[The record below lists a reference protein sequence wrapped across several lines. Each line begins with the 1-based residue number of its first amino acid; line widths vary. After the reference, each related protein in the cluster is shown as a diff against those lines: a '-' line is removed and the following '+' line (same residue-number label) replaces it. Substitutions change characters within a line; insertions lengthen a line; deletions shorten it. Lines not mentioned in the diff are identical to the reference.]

1 MLDNH
6 IGANLH
12 LHGNVLASNEMQST
26 ASASL
31 QKAGDAKSISS
42 VIAEYPQTDQPSNR
56 KPRKKNKH
64 TAPNP
69 DPKTAV
75 SASTSTPAETRETKR
90 ERNRV
95 ARATAL
101 RKEYPT
107 MQNIPKSIT
116 PAQKKRL
123 ILHHT
128 QNATN
133 TLQPAH
139 SANIQGPSD
148 AGPTPTTQS
157 RNSKKA
163 ATKEK
168 QKNRATLL
176 KQQYPGM
183 KGIPSK
189 IGQGARKK
197 LIAQYK
203 ARSSALAPS
212 VTKPTSSGTT
222 VRNTSHSG
230 ELPTRFVP
238 PTTTS
243 GMNATHQSYSSLNTY

>member
-1 MLDNH
+1 MLGNH
-6 IGANLH
+6 IGADLH
-12 LHGNVLASNEMQST
+12 LCGNVLASNEMQST

-31 QKAGDAKSISS
+31 QNAGDAKSISS
-42 VIAEYPQTDQPSNR
+42 VIPEYPQSDHRPSR
-56 KPRKKNKH
+56 KPRKAKH
-64 TAPNP
+64 TAQIPAS
-69 DPKTAV
+69 KTAV
-75 SASTSTPAETRETKR
+75 SASTSTLAEAKETKR
-90 ERNRV
+90 DRKRV

-116 PAQKKRL
+116 PAQQKKL

-133 TLQPAH
+133 TLQPTS
-139 SANIQGPSD
+139 SANIKGLRD
-148 AGPTPTTQS
+148 AGPTPITQS
-157 RNSKKA
+157 RKSKKA

-168 QKNRATLL
+168 QKNRANLL
-176 KQQYPGM
+176 KQQYPDM
-183 KGIPSK
+183 KGIPAEV
-189 IGQGARKK
+189 GQGTRKK

-212 VTKPTSSGTT
+212 VTMPTSSETT
-222 VRNTSHSG
+222 TKITSNLD
-230 ELPTRFVP
+230 ELPTRPVP

-243 GMNATHQSYSSLNTY
+243 GMNATHQSTRP